1 MSIIPISSH
10 PLIPLSA
17 SYAYDD
23 NLELLPTHIIDST
36 TGYYGINNPIFNNI
50 KDVKIINNSLF
61 FITSAM
67 NPNEFLVDNI
77 ENINI
82 FDFEV
87 FSSMK
92 MDNKFFTVSGDE
104 LLCIETD
111 SVNRELFRIDKNDDE
126 TYSFIDINNNY
137 WTVGLIHPWNITLE
151 EQLTPDTYNQ
161 QTFNLEFSGSS
172 VFIRTRFSNVNYP
185 PYLPE
190 YYERWVGIDETTG
203 RVGANHYLLA
213 DKNEVRIYIPEY
225 KTSSFQKGY
234 NSNSAFIK
242 YYNEFNDLTHNK
254 DLTFKNVIKNIK
266 NNYLVDCP
274 YKSNIIENDM
284 AVNIA
289 TLKNINTPEYDYAK
303 APYFIENTI
312 TNVTSANVVN
322 AVKRREYDQLFMG
335 SNQERGYENP
345 CLGFTADTKQL
356 IFKADAVTYFHYPK
370 TGQQNIPIQYIGF
383 VESGAIPGN
392 TPARSDKIW
401 KKLADYEKNIWWGNS
416 THTAVSPTSA
426 IARPVQQGTWLCSWL
441 SGNNTNNLSGVWMD
455 RWYYPG
461 FATVIDAFTYNTT
474 FLENTGAKVWDE
486 PSQMTM
492 DGGCWYKYFHFG
504 NKENDKIVTALN
516 GTGELLLRLNYDVW
530 DDRIVEDNSVYANDG
545 IIKNFTSDIVSN
557 NSLNLN
563 GDNKYCLTPYNSSYK
578 LSDSFSVTT
587 RVKTNDWESVKGSH
601 IISNGINNGWNIRYT
616 NGHFTPC
623 IPVYE
628 TTYGHV
634 MLLNADTEMYYDT
647 LFPIVSTYGTPGA
660 IAMDNNLTT
669 WITDNNPSNKKLYK
683 INYEGIIEDEVTF
696 DSTASLDWV
705 TIDRNNNAW
714 VLNTETNTVSGFH
727 TNTAYFSSVQFTSV
741 SGLNRID
748 FDTNNILLSADYT
761 ILDRCIDSENNIY
774 DLVVD
779 ATYITKNSIN
789 FYDALDATNIACDR
803 NGTLWILKDGNKVVK
818 TTSQGVDDTVCTVGD
833 YNVDPRKIFFTYE
846 YDDGVYNTFV
856 WVFQQTDNKLYKLS
870 YDCSILEIINLE
882 DNVDVLSTRFSGQNR
897 NSMFFD
903 IKGDNTAYNWQTKF
917 SNLQPRI
924 EAQLIMN
931 PMLSS
936 NITLSYPSSSL
947 VNDEYYDFTLT
958 FNSTNTNAKFY
969 VNGTL
974 ASQSS
979 SVDDNEIYYN
989 YNNSLII
996 GGIMGNRN
1004 AFNDDIHTT
1013 LYSLYGDID
1022 NVKIYS
1028 SILNTFDINHIELL
1042 EFDFN
1047 DMIWNM
1053 PVGVQSFIEEI
1064 ERFFKH
1070 KLPGAKSQ
1078 YYNIK
1083 INNLNITN
1091 LETRAIIEEIIKETV
1106 RKIAPVYTEL
1116 YRIIWE

>member
-1 MSIIPISSH
+1 
-10 PLIPLSA
+10 
-17 SYAYDD
+17 
-23 NLELLPTHIIDST
+23 
-36 TGYYGINNPIFNNI
+36 
-50 KDVKIINNSLF
+50 
-61 FITSAM
+61 
-67 NPNEFLVDNI
+67 
-77 ENINI
+77 
-82 FDFEV
+82 
-87 FSSMK
+87 
-92 MDNKFFTVSGDE
+92 
-104 LLCIETD
+104 
-111 SVNRELFRIDKNDDE
+111 
-126 TYSFIDINNNY
+126 
-137 WTVGLIHPWNITLE
+137 
-151 EQLTPDTYNQ
+151 
-161 QTFNLEFSGSS
+161 
-172 VFIRTRFSNVNYP
+172 
-185 PYLPE
+185 
-190 YYERWVGIDETTG
+190 
-203 RVGANHYLLA
+203 
-213 DKNEVRIYIPEY
+213 
-225 KTSSFQKGY
+225 
-234 NSNSAFIK
+234 
-242 YYNEFNDLTHNK
+242 
-254 DLTFKNVIKNIK
+254 
-266 NNYLVDCP
+266 
-274 YKSNIIENDM
+274 
-284 AVNIA
+284 
-289 TLKNINTPEYDYAK
+289 
-303 APYFIENTI
+303 
-312 TNVTSANVVN
+312 
-322 AVKRREYDQLFMG
+322 
-335 SNQERGYENP
+335 
-345 CLGFTADTKQL
+345 
-356 IFKADAVTYFHYPK
+356 
-370 TGQQNIPIQYIGF
+370 
-383 VESGAIPGN
+383 
-392 TPARSDKIW
+392 
-401 KKLADYEKNIWWGNS
+401 
-416 THTAVSPTSA
+416 
-426 IARPVQQGTWLCSWL
+426 
-441 SGNNTNNLSGVWMD
+441 
-455 RWYYPG
+455 
-461 FATVIDAFTYNTT
+461 
-474 FLENTGAKVWDE
+474 
-486 PSQMTM
+486 
-492 DGGCWYKYFHFG
+492 
-504 NKENDKIVTALN
+504 
-516 GTGELLLRLNYDVW
+516 
-530 DDRIVEDNSVYANDG
+530 
-545 IIKNFTSDIVSN
+545 
-557 NSLNLN
+557 
-563 GDNKYCLTPYNSSYK
+563 
-578 LSDSFSVTT
+578 
-587 RVKTNDWESVKGSH
+587 
-601 IISNGINNGWNIRYT
+601 
-616 NGHFTPC
+616 
-623 IPVYE
+623 
-628 TTYGHV
+628 
-634 MLLNADTEMYYDT
+634 
-647 LFPIVSTYGTPGA
+647 
-660 IAMDNNLTT
+660 MDNNLTT

-696 DSTASLDWV
+696 DSTASLDWLTV
-705 TIDRNNNAW
+705 DENNNVW
-714 VLNTETNTVSGFH
+714 VLNTESNTASGFH
-727 TNTAYFSSVQFTSV
+727 TNTAYFSSVQFVSV